1 MLRWGWLMAD
11 LTSLD
16 IAREAYLKIESDAGV
31 FPLHVFT
38 KAVLEVLKE
47 HGFIDLDEKRMD
59 EK

>member
-1 MLRWGWLMAD
+1 MDD

-31 FPLHVFT
+31 FPLHEFT

-47 HGFIDLDEKRMD
+47 HGFIDLDEERMD